1 MGDYEKKTINFK
13 EDKMKIYNIKLI
25 VFAICTSL
33 LFVQCADDDENGNVL
48 DQDLCS
54 DGIQNG
60 DEDGI
65 DCGGEDCVPCDMSI
79 DFTGTFVQEDI
90 MGRPGINTVFSGT
103 SEVKNDYNASLV
115 TERADFQPIFQE
127 TLELYHDVYGDAL
140 GVDLDY
146 ETNIL
151 GLDAPTF
158 TTVLAQFD
166 ALQVAPNAPT
176 TYFDGTNV
184 LTGRSLG
191 DDVIDISLTLMFGG
205 TTGTRFD
212 GNNGTPQ
219 LTSDGVDVGDRDL
232 TLPFPYM
239 EDPISQ

>member
-1 MGDYEKKTINFK
+1 
-13 EDKMKIYNIKLI
+13 MKIYNIKLI

-60 DEDGI
+60 DEEGI
-65 DCGGEDCVPCDMSI
+65 DCGGEDCVPCEMSL
-79 DFTGTFVQEDI
+79 DFTGTYVQEDI
-90 MGRPGINTVFSGT
+90 MGRPGVNTVFGGS
-103 SEVKNDYNASLV
+103 SEVKNDFNVSLV
-115 TERADFQPIFQE
+115 TERTAFQPIFE
-127 TLELYHDVYGDAL
+127 ATLELYHDVYGDAL

-184 LTGRSLG
+184 LTGRNLG

-219 LTSDGVDVGDRDL
+219 LTSDGVGIGDRDL
-232 TLPFPYM
+232 TLAFPYM
-239 EDPISQ
+239 EDAISQ

>member
-1 MGDYEKKTINFK
+1 
-13 EDKMKIYNIKLI
+13 MKRFNIK
-25 VFAICTSL
+25 FAILALCTSF
-33 LFVQCADDDENGNVL
+33 LFVQCADDDDNGNVIE
-48 DQDLCS
+48 QVSCT

-60 DEDGI
+60 DEEGV
-65 DCGGEDCVPCDMSI
+65 DCGGTACAPCVSNV
-79 DFTGTFVQEDI
+79 DFSGTYTQEDI
-90 MGRPGINTVFSGT
+90 MGRPGVNTVFSG
-103 SEVKNDYNASLV
+103 SNDVKNNFNTSLV
-115 TERADFQPIFQE
+115 TDRASFQPTFQA
-127 TLELYHDVYGDAL
+127 TLELYHDVYATSL
-140 GVDLDY
+140 GIPTEDLDY

-151 GLDAPTF
+151 GLDAATF

-184 LTGRSLG
+184 LTGRNLG

-219 LTSDGVDVGDRDL
+219 LTSDGVDAGDRDF
-232 TLPFPYM
+232 TLGFPYM
-239 EDPISQ
+239 ESALEANN

>member
-1 MGDYEKKTINFK
+1 
-13 EDKMKIYNIKLI
+13 MKIYHIKLI

-33 LFVQCADDDENGNVL
+33 LFVQCNDEDDNGNVIE
-48 DQDLCS
+48 QDLCS

-60 DEDGI
+60 DEEGV
-65 DCGGEDCVPCDMSI
+65 DCGGTDCDPCINSLN
-79 DFTGTFVQEDI
+79 FTGTYMQEDI
-90 MGRPGINTVFSGT
+90 MGRPGVNTVFSG
-103 SEVKNDYNASLV
+103 SSAVKNDFNASIV
-115 TERADFQPIFQE
+115 TERAAYQPIFE
-127 TLELYHDVYGDAL
+127 ATLELYHDVYGDAL

-166 ALQVAPNAPT
+166 ALQVAPDATT

-184 LTGRSLG
+184 LTGRNLG

-219 LTSDGVDVGDRDL
+219 LTSDGVDIGDRDL

-239 EDPISQ
+239 EDAIAQ